1 MKTKRGPCCGCEK
14 RKIACHGACEAYKA
28 WSAEQEAIHEDL
40 RKKKG
45 ECYISK
51 ESMKKHWRNL
61 RMQNRKY
68 VKK

>member
-1 MKTKRGPCCGCEK
+1 MKNKKGPCYGCT
-14 RKIACHGACEAYKA
+14 RRTITCHGVCREYQD
-28 WSAEQEAIHEDL
+28 WTQEREAINADL

-61 RMQNRKY
+61 RTQNRKY